1 MFKDILKRDRVPKPK
16 KRKGSRRPQKREQK
30 EIGGIQTDN
39 PALREMVSSAQRD
52 KEREAEQKKGGISN
66 PFPKPMNLRPNMEGI
81 DDTDYTNE
89 MIKRVEALGKEI
101 DFYTEKQYER
111 QSALYEQLLNAFKN
125 KRSPSKIYRTIE
137 TTNKF
142 ALDKINE
149 KFEKENMTIGK
160 KTYPIIEVL
169 AAMGFDG
176 DPDATVR
183 EAFNDAAEYLERTRL
198 KQLYEKGS
206 LNGFKFMLDL
216 ATKLGANFPDLYVGR
231 TKGRVDRENRSFF
244 ELTSEIMERD

>member
-1 MFKDILKRDRVPKPK
+1 MYKDILKRDRLPKPK
-16 KRKGSRRPQKREQK
+16 KSKGSRRPQKQERK
-30 EIGGIQTDN
+30 EIGGIQTDD
-39 PALREMVSSAQRD
+39 PALREMLEEAQKD
-52 KEREAEQKKGGISN
+52 KKTEAAQKKGGVSN
-66 PFPKPMNLRPNMEGI
+66 PFPKPMNFKRDMEKV
-81 DDTDYTNE
+81 DDTDFSAE

-101 DFYTEKQYER
+101 EFYTEKQYER
-111 QSALYEQLLNAFKN
+111 QRALSEQLLDAFK
-125 KRSPSKIYRTIE
+125 KKQSPARIYRTID

-149 KFEKENMTIGK
+149 KFKNENMKIGK
-160 KTYPIIEVL
+160 KNYPVIEVL
-169 AAMGFDG
+169 AAMVFDG

-183 EAFNDAAEYLERTRL
+183 EAYNDAAEYLEKTRL

-216 ATKLGANFPDLYVGR
+216 AIKLGAEFPDLYVGR
-231 TKGRVDRENRSFF
+231 TKGRVDRENPSFF

>member
-1 MFKDILKRDRVPKPK
+1 MYKDILKRDRVPKPK
-16 KRKGSRRPQKREQK
+16 KRKGSRRPQKQERK
-30 EIGGIQTDN
+30 EIGGFQTED
-39 PALREMVSSAQRD
+39 PALRHLLSSAQED
-52 KEREAEQKKGGISN
+52 KEMEAAQKKGGVSN
-66 PFPKPMNLRPNMEGI
+66 PFPKPMNLRPNMKGI
-81 DDTDYTNE
+81 DDTDFTNE

-101 DFYTEKQYER
+101 EFYTDKQYER
-111 QSALYEQLLNAFKN
+111 QSALYEQLLDAFRK
-125 KRSPSKIYRTIE
+125 KRSPARIYRTID

-149 KFEKENMTIGK
+149 KFEKENMKIGK
-160 KTYPIIEVL
+160 KNYPVIEVL
-169 AAMGFDG
+169 AAMVFDG

-183 EAFNDAAEYLERTRL
+183 EAYNDAAEYLEKTRL

-216 ATKLGANFPDLYVGR
+216 ATELGADFPDLYVGR